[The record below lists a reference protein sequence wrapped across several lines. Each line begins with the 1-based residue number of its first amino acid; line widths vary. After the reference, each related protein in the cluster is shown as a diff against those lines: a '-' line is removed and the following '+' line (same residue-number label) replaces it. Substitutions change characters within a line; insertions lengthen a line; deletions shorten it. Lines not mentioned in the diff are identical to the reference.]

1 MTLVSSVFLPSVLRL
16 GGMDEKLQIELED
29 AASQSWWAR
38 ILYTLGSQYGRTQLR
53 FVGKTDDDRRLY
65 VSDTFP
71 GPPLGATPPEEQ
83 WAPGMEASLAELR
96 QQIARDGW
104 AETSRGQKPWELT
117 FARRAGS

>member
-1 MTLVSSVFLPSVLRL
+1 MEET
-16 GGMDEKLQIELED
+16 LQIELED
-29 AASQSWWAR
+29 AASGSRWRR

-53 FVGKTDDDRRLY
+53 FVGKADDRRLY

-71 GPPLGATPPEEQ
+71 GPPLGATPPDEQ

-104 AETSRGQKPWELT
+104 SETSRGQRPWDLT
-117 FARRAGS
+117 FTRGDGAQAETV